1 MDNLS
6 DNYFLLNK
14 IPPSGRKQAW
24 YLEKAFEL
32 ARIPNDDNGHDSSDD
47 GSDDGSDGYFDLDTL
62 IISLKE
68 KIVTEFNS
76 VKYHMLLFLFKTTV
90 VSLSHGNSVPK
101 NGFAIS
107 KLIFGCHGN
116 SPYKLIQLN
125 H

>member
-1 MDNLS
+1 M
-6 DNYFLLNK
+6 
-14 IPPSGRKQAW
+14 
-24 YLEKAFEL
+24 EKAFEL
-32 ARIPNDDNGHDSSDD
+32 ARIPNDDNGHDNSDD
-47 GSDDGSDGYFDLDTL
+47 GSNDGSNGCFDLDTL

-68 KIVTEFNS
+68 KIVTEFSS

-90 VSLSHGNSVPK
+90 VFLSHGNSVPK

-107 KLIFGCHGN
+107 KLIIGCHGN

>member
-1 MDNLS
+1 M
-6 DNYFLLNK
+6 
-14 IPPSGRKQAW
+14 
-24 YLEKAFEL
+24 EKAFEL

-47 GSDDGSDGYFDLDTL
+47 GSNDGSNGCFDLDTL

-68 KIVTEFNS
+68 KIVTEFSS

-107 KLIFGCHGN
+107 KLIIGCHGN

>member
-6 DNYFLLNK
+6 DNYFLLKK

-47 GSDDGSDGYFDLDTL
+47 GSNDGSNGCFDLDTL

-68 KIVTEFNS
+68 KIVTEFSS
-76 VKYHMLLFLFKTTV
+76 VKYHMLLFLFKTTYV
-90 VSLSHGNSVPK
+90 FLSHGNSVPK

-107 KLIFGCHGN
+107 KLIIGCHGN